1 MSFTATKKKKGGRG
15 VTLPLRDI
23 ACRAC
28 CMGLQRSCDTTFLR
42 LPVHVR
48 VVSSLAFYVFSVS
61 FSVSFRMKV
70 GSVFGKVAGK
80 KGTVLLLIY
89 VLSGVCIST
98 SQSLSEW

>member
-1 MSFTATKKKKGGRG
+1 
-15 VTLPLRDI
+15 
-23 ACRAC
+23 
-28 CMGLQRSCDTTFLR
+28 MGLQRSCDTTFLR

-61 FSVSFRMKV
+61 FSVSFRTKV